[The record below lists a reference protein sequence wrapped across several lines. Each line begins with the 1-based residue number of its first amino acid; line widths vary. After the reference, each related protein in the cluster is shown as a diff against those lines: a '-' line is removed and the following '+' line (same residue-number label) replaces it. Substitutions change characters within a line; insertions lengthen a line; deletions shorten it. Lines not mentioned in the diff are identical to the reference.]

1 MHTLLGSLI
10 EICECAWVCA
20 RKKRKKKKKKAKPGK
35 LFFTGGCNR
44 YTDISTD
51 WLCLK
56 TLQSHIKLGHS
67 FFCFFFENSEKL
79 ICKPDTNKQLM
90 HKYAHNFKTKGEQL
104 YLSCK
109 GGFLS
114 LSKQHR
120 ARLKSQNPPHV
131 CVCAVCVCVFAP
143 ACLPP
148 DVLSLSFSCLPLVT
162 LPVALGASC
171 QALLFSIHPSIPPSL
186 PLEESALISPFS
198 KEVLL

>member
-1 MHTLLGSLI
+1 MHFLLGDMI
-10 EICECAWVCA
+10 EKLKGMWICECAWACIC
-20 RKKRKKKKKKAKPGK
+20 KNSQLKPRK
-35 LFFTGGCNR
+35 LFFTDGCNR
-44 YTDISTD
+44 YTVISTD

-67 FFCFFFENSEKL
+67 FCFFENSEKL

-104 YLSCK
+104 YLICK

-131 CVCAVCVCVFAP
+131 CVVCVYSLLH
-143 ACLPP
+143 ACPRTFSLLLLPP
-148 DVLSLSFSCLPLVT
+148 SRHSPC
-162 LPVALGASC
+162 
-171 QALLFSIHPSIPPSL
+171 SIRS
-186 PLEESALISPFS
+186 
-198 KEVLL
+198 